1 MRKMS
6 ESFSHHKTPLI
17 IPKRIVIIQILH
29 FCFENI
35 CLAKYNLGST
45 VLPVGDQ
52 ATLFGSK
59 ILSFGGE

>member
-1 MRKMS
+1 M
-6 ESFSHHKTPLI
+6 
-17 IPKRIVIIQILH
+17 QILH

-45 VLPVGDQ
+45 VLPVGDH
-52 ATLFGSK
+52 ATLFRSK